1 MAQTKRF
8 TGGSECVGFIATA
21 VVCHHPFDPDLQL
34 AIPGNSLVQE
44 GHRVFLAFRG
54 QHLAEPEPRMIVYTD
69 VHELPADAAGVALAG
84 AVAGD
89 AMTRAGE
96 LAQLLD
102 VDVD

>member
-1 MAQTKRF
+1 
-8 TGGSECVGFIATA
+8 
-21 VVCHHPFDPDLQL
+21 
-34 AIPGNSLVQE
+34 
-44 GHRVFLAFRG
+44 
-54 QHLAEPEPRMIVYTD
+54 MIVYTD

-102 VDVD
+102 VVSDVSAYGTKLRDLIREGFGLIVTTKEWR